1 LKDFKAIFKT
11 YVGKTKNSIGIKK
24 QFGDKFIHGGYNEN
38 SDWFYERMFFSKISS
53 LNFLNEFLNSRNFSS
68 VLEIGCS
75 TGLLPKFMMKN
86 FPNLEYTGID
96 LSPQSLE
103 LAKQNF
109 KPGNYISGDFLKMN
123 IDDDYELII
132 SLDVVDH
139 VYDPDAFIEKII
151 FKTKKYGFIRAY
163 RGFFDKID
171 DHEMEYRENEGI
183 YLNNLSV
190 KKIQKILEK
199 NNITKFQ
206 LLKHK
211 SRQKNFYDSDLG
223 RKWKRSSIS
232 ERKEIL
238 AITGLDEKTMNNLP
252 TGFEIYDEVVN
263 KLKNI
268 ISSTFLDLPDA
279 YDNIS
284 KPEHLV
290 IIFEK

>member
-1 LKDFKAIFKT
+1 MKDFKAIFKT